1 MAPRKVDYALAE
13 RAVITQ
19 FAEAAERI
27 VELDAIYTDSGYD
40 SGGSDP
46 IVDGDLTGHDITAA
60 QLTAVHTFAGQLDA
74 FITPT
79 IAAAINK
86 FWDMA

>member
-1 MAPRKVDYALAE
+1 MAPRKIDFALAE

-27 VELDAIYTDSGYD
+27 AELDAIYMDSGYD
-40 SGGSDP
+40 SSGSDP
-46 IVDGDLTGHDITAA
+46 IVDSDLTGHDMTAA
-60 QLTAVHTFAGQLDA
+60 QLTAVHTFAGQLNT
-74 FITPT
+74 FITPS

-86 FWDMA
+86 FRDMA